1 MSAPLT
7 QPELVFLSHANPQDN
22 EFVSWLG
29 TRLMAAGYTVWAD
42 IFRLVGGEAFWRDIG
57 TAIKQDSAAVVVVL
71 SRSSYQKDGVLDEIA
86 MAVATARKLQKP
98 EFVIPI
104 RVDDLPY
111 DEFPE
116 QLVRSNAIDFS
127 KNWAEGIMQLQDALA
142 KAQVPKSE
150 RMETTALDA
159 LRSFKLRQS
168 GAIAVA
174 SEQVASNWLPINQL
188 PKTINFCRFGAGS
201 KVVSETLA
209 GFKTPI
215 VPLDRLGLTFSD
227 AATIL
232 LDEMPEISVEA
243 AYQFDV
249 AKFLSGERQTG
260 PEVRA
265 RDASNMMV
273 NLLRQAWENH
283 LANKGMKPYQFAN
296 STGWYVP
303 LGLLDGN
310 KATYT
315 DISGKS
321 RWKRLVGRSEKRNV
335 YWHFAVAAFAS
346 LGDQPHF
353 TLRPQIVFTTDG
365 NTPLDSKARAAT
377 LRRSFCKNWWND
389 RWHGLLQAF
398 VSFVAAGADT
408 FEIALGGG
416 ESAQIGGHLIQFG
429 SGLAIVDDTVAN
441 LEEGDA
447 DIETEADAL
456 DDGLDVHHD
465 EEADEEGMAA

>member
-1 MSAPLT
+1 
-7 QPELVFLSHANPQDN
+7 
-22 EFVSWLG
+22 
-29 TRLMAAGYTVWAD
+29 MAAGYSVWAD
-42 IFRLVGGEAFWRDIG
+42 IFRLVGGEAFWRNIG

-71 SRSSYQKDGVLDEIA
+71 SRSSYQKEGVLDEIA

-142 KAQVPKSE
+142 KAQVPKSD
-150 RMETTALDA
+150 RMEASALNA
-159 LRSFKLRQS
+159 LRSFKLLQS
-168 GAIAVA
+168 GAIAAA
-174 SEQVASNWLPINQL
+174 SEQIASNWLPIIQL
-188 PKTINFCRFGAGS
+188 PETINFCRFGASS
-201 KVVSETLA
+201 KVVRETLA

-215 VPLDRLGLTFSD
+215 VPLERLGLTFSD
-227 AATIL
+227 AATIM
-232 LDEMPEISVEA
+232 LDETSEIDVEA

-249 AKFLSGERQTG
+249 AKFLSGKQQRG

-265 RDASNMMV
+265 RDASNMIV

-283 LANKGMKPYQFAN
+283 LASKGMKPYPFAN

-303 LGLLDGN
+303 LDLLDGN
-310 KATYT
+310 RSTYT
-315 DISGKS
+315 DITGKS

-335 YWHFAVAAFAS
+335 YWHFAVTAFAS
-346 LGDQPHF
+346 LDNQPHI

-365 NTPLDSKARAAT
+365 SKPLDSKARAAT

-398 VSFVAAGADT
+398 VSFAAAGGDT
-408 FEIALGGG
+408 FEMPLGGG
-416 ESAQIGGHLIQFG
+416 RAAEVGGRLIQFN
-429 SGLAIVDDTVAN
+429 SGLAITGDTITN
-441 LEEGDA
+441 LDESDA
-447 DIETEADAL
+447 DTETEADVL
-456 DDGLDVHHD
+456 DDGLDVHDH
-465 EEADEEGMAA
+465 EEADGEGIVA